1 MAIIETNVVWR
12 AVLEELRLVMTPENY
27 NTWLA
32 PTRVLAQDGDLLRVA
47 VPCQFNKDWLEAKL
61 HGRVMN
67 TLARVGHE
75 GMRVEYV
82 VEASA

>member
-1 MAIIETNVVWR
+1 VWR
-12 AVLEELRLVMTPENY
+12 AALQELALVLTTENF

-32 PTRVLAQDGDLLRVA
+32 PTHVLAQDGDLLRVA

-61 HGRVMN
+61 HGRVMDA
-67 TLARVGHE
+67 LARVGRE
-75 GMRVEYV
+75 GVRVEYV